1 MGLKITKCKATLNT
15 IKIYFSEAVINA
27 NEHMNYDIHSPRGT
41 PITLT
46 DASIQYFDAEKAAL
60 IILHTPLT
68 RGNDV
73 AILANPVAAHS
84 AAAASGSAETSV
96 SPSRPI
102 ILSR

>member
-60 IILHTPLT
+60 IILHTPPLPPIPAVFLLLLQLVV
-68 RGNDV
+68 R
-73 AILANPVAAHS
+73 LFS
-84 AAAASGSAETSV
+84 SS
-96 SPSRPI
+96 SRLRI
-102 ILSR
+102 EVIS